1 MKGVYSELKRRNVFR
16 VAVTYAVAAW
26 IVAQVA
32 GLAADAFAAPSWVMQ
47 MIITA
52 LIVGFLPAVVVA
64 WAFELTPEGIRR
76 ERDLEDR
83 ETISR
88 YTAKRLDIAVIILLL
103 LAIGLIVGDRYLMRS
118 APTGPM
124 IAESVED
131 WQLDSIAVLPF
142 ADFSPERDQA
152 WLGEGIADTL
162 LHALAQVDDLRVS
175 ARSSSFAYRERQADV
190 ATIGRELGVATVL
203 EGSVQRFGQR
213 LRVSAQLVRT
223 DTQAQLFS
231 RTFERELDDIFAIQ
245 DEIAAAVTEAL
256 LGSTRPA
263 PAATARTAAEVYDLY
278 LEGRQLWQ
286 ERTAESVRLAVER
299 LERAVAADPNYAPA
313 HAELAMALLFTVFY
327 ADVELGDVRSSVERH
342 NDRALAMDRDNALAW
357 AARGH
362 LLDELGLP
370 GQALEAFLRAEQ
382 LDPGNA
388 NIQIWTGNRFFE
400 LGRFGE
406 AAQRFE
412 RALKLDP
419 LNGFVRRRF
428 INVLGNLN
436 SLDPRMERVA
446 RDTVRLFPED
456 PSSWFGLISLVS
468 NQDRPDEVILL
479 AYAAY
484 QQFPDNGFFAIWM
497 ATNLESLGFKDAAQR
512 WRERGRA
519 LNAEQEDWVG
529 FALLREDPEQH
540 LSQVRELYDAQGS
553 IQLPNLLQSLRIN
566 GKVEE
571 AFDRF
576 QTRFAELEPQFVA
589 DEARLEDYGI
599 LVEGSFLARQLG
611 EDALADRTAQ
621 LFADKVEEVRD
632 LGVFGDFVIPDLH
645 IAMMQKDLEAASS
658 LLETVHPSGLSYLE
672 FVLSVDPV
680 YAELAAM
687 PVGATIISG
696 AQERRRQ
703 QAERVRTEAPAEVL
717 QPGDW
722 GDPRLQR
729 D

>member
-32 GLAADAFAAPSWVMQ
+32 GLAADAFAAPPWVMQ

-52 LIVGFLPAVVVA
+52 LIIGFLPAVVVA

-76 ERDLEDR
+76 ERDLDDR
-83 ETISR
+83 DTVSR

-103 LAIGLIVGDRYLMRS
+103 LAIGLIIGDRYLVR
-118 APTGPM
+118 PGPS
-124 IAESVED
+124 IPVVAESGPD

-203 EGSVQRFGQR
+203 EGSVQRFGER
-213 LRVSAQLVRT
+213 LRISAQLVRA

-256 LGSTRPA
+256 LGSARPA
-263 PAATARTAAEVYDLY
+263 PAASTRTATEVYDWY

-286 ERTAESVRLAVER
+286 ERTTVSVQQAVDR
-299 LERAVAADPNYAPA
+299 LERAVEADPNYAPA
-313 HAELAMALLFTVFY
+313 QAELAIALLFTIFY
-327 ADVELGDVRSSVERH
+327 ADAELTDVRGRVESH
-342 NDRALAMDRDNALAW
+342 VDQALALDRDNALAW

-362 LLDELGLP
+362 LLEQLGLDNE
-370 GQALEAFLRAEQ
+370 ALEAHLRSEH

-388 NIQIWTGNRFFE
+388 NIQVWLGNRLFE

-412 RALKLDP
+412 RALELDP
-419 LNGFVRRRF
+419 LNAFVRRRY

-436 SLDPRMERVA
+436 SQDPRIERIA
-446 RDTVRLFPED
+446 RDNLRLFPDD
-456 PSSWFGLISLVS
+456 PSSWFGLISLMS
-468 NQDRPDEVILL
+468 NQDRPDEVILI
-479 AYAAY
+479 AHDAH
-484 QQFPDNGFFAIWM
+484 QQFPDNGFFLSWLASSL
-497 ATNLESLGFKDAAQR
+497 NSLGFSEAAADWAAQA
-512 WRERGRA
+512 RERGA
-519 LNAEQEDWVG
+519 DPDDWVG
-529 FALLREDPEQH
+529 FSMLEHDPEQH
-540 LSQVRELYDAQGS
+540 LERVRQRYQSQGN

-566 GKVEE
+566 GRHDE
-571 AFDRF
+571 AFEHF
-576 QTRFAELEPQFVA
+576 KTRFAELEAGF
-589 DEARLEDYGI
+589 EAGEASLEDFGM
-599 LVEGSFLARQLG
+599 LVEGVALARQAG
-611 EDALADRTAQ
+611 DEALAERATA
-621 LFADKVEEVRD
+621 LFADRVEQVRD
-632 LGVFGDFVIPDLH
+632 IGIFGDFAIPDLF
-645 IAMMQKDLEAASS
+645 IAMMRQDLQTASAVLASAPASS
-658 LLETVHPSGLSYLE
+658 WSYLD
-672 FVLSVDPV
+672 FLLRNDPI
-680 YAELAAM
+680 YAELASM
-687 PVGATIISG
+687 PSGSDIIDR
-696 AQERRRQ
+696 ARDRRRQ
-703 QAERVRTEAPAEVL
+703 QVQRVEIEAPPEVL
-717 QPGDW
+717 QPGS
-722 GDPRLQR
+722 
-729 D
+729 

>member
-1 MKGVYSELKRRNVFR
+1 MKGVFSELNRRNVFR

-32 GLAADAFAAPSWVMQ
+32 GLSADAFGAPPWVMQ

-52 LIVGFLPAVVVA
+52 LIIGFLPAVVVA
-64 WAFELTPEGIRR
+64 WVFELTPEGIRR

-83 ETISR
+83 ETVSR

-103 LAIGLIVGDRYLMRS
+103 LAIGLIVGDRYLSRP
-118 APTGPM
+118 APPAPV
-124 IAESVED
+124 IAESIED

-203 EGSVQRFGQR
+203 EGSVQRFGER
-213 LRVSAQLVRT
+213 LRVSAQLVRA

-286 ERTAESVRLAVER
+286 ERTAESVRLAVDR

-313 HAELAMALLFTVFY
+313 HAELATALLFKVFY
-327 ADVELGDVRSSVERH
+327 ADVELDEVRASVERH
-342 NDRALAMDRDNALAW
+342 IDRALTLDRDNALAW

-362 LLDELGLP
+362 LLEQLELP
-370 GQALEAFLRAEQ
+370 DQALDALLRAEA

-400 LGRFGE
+400 LSRFAE
-406 AAQRFE
+406 AARRFE
-412 RALKLDP
+412 RALELDP
-419 LNGFVRRRF
+419 LNGFVRRRY
-428 INVLGNLN
+428 ITVLGNLN
-436 SLDPRMERVA
+436 SQDPRIERVA
-446 RDTVRLFPED
+446 RDSVRLFPD
-456 PSSWFGLISLVS
+456 DMSSWFGLINLVS
-468 NQDRPDEVILL
+468 NQDRPDEVVIL
-479 AYAAY
+479 AYEAH
-484 QQFPDNGFFAIWM
+484 QRFPDHGYFPAFIS
-497 ATNLESLGFKDAAQR
+497 TNLNSLGFAEAAEYWAQR
-512 WRERGRA
+512 G
-519 LNAEQEDWVG
+519 AELGFDRDDWVG
-529 FALLREDPEQH
+529 HALLRSDPEEH
-540 LSQVRELYDAQGS
+540 LARSRELYEAQGN

-566 GKVEE
+566 GKHEE
-571 AFDRF
+571 GFELFKA
-576 QTRFAELEPQFVA
+576 RFAELEPRL
-589 DEARLEDYGI
+589 EAGDATLEDYGLLI
-599 LVEGSFLARQLG
+599 EGAIAAREMGADELAER
-611 EDALADRTAQ
+611 ATQ
-621 LFADKVEEVRD
+621 LFADKVDEVRD
-632 LGVFGDFVIPDLH
+632 LGVFGDFVIPDLY
-645 IAMMQKDLEAASS
+645 IAMMRQDLDVASDLLEKAPQSS
-658 LLETVHPSGLSYLE
+658 LSFLE
-672 FVLSVDPV
+672 FLLSIDPV
-680 YAELAAM
+680 YKDLAAM
-687 PVGATIISG
+687 PVGAGIIARSR
-696 AQERRRQ
+696 ERRQ
-703 QAERVRTEAPAEVL
+703 QQADRLRAEAPASLL
-717 QPGDW
+717 QLGD
-722 GDPRLQR
+722 
-729 D
+729 